1 VQEAV
6 TPSIV
11 QLVILAVAAYGG
23 YAIAEGVSNRQ
34 LIWGVFGTVALLG
47 AWGLL
52 RDRRWSQYVIYVVTA
67 MLTLSW
73 VAVVWQLVSEGWLT
87 DDARAAIV
95 ALAPGAV
102 TVAVCVVVSRAVFK
116 HFHAAKS

>member
-1 VQEAV
+1 V

-52 RDRRWSQYVIYVVTA
+52 RVIYVVTA